1 MRALPGQTGVSIPS
15 VPLITIFVR
24 HSASCPHKSDH
35 FYRRCNCR
43 KSLRYFYDGKQ
54 KVQSAKT
61 RSWIH
66 AEEAKRELED
76 YFRSPAAVQPPPAV
90 TIETESQPTIGLT
103 VQHFLSD
110 KKTQG
115 LTVNVL
121 RKYER
126 ELARF
131 AAFMTKRSL
140 LFPSDIE
147 SEDIAVFREGWQDL
161 YPSSTTRSKVQDR
174 LKTFL
179 RYCYETRLIDRM
191 PQLLSIRVTKPQAIP
206 FSEKQFQELL
216 QAVPDEFS
224 DDGRHAQ
231 RVRAF
236 ILLIRHSGLF
246 IHDLVKLQR
255 DGVQRDVKKN
265 LYRVTVV
272 RQNTGTSISIPIPPD
287 VATEVITAMESNHDP
302 KYVFGNTEAGRS
314 QTSVTDWKQ
323 DIKQVFK
330 AVGHPK
336 GRLRQLRDT
345 FAVSL
350 LERGVPLEE
359 VSLLLGH
366 KFVSTTERIYGRWVK
381 ARQDRLDALVSK
393 TWEQDPSL

>member
-1 MRALPGQTGVSIPS
+1 MSALPGRTSVSIPS
-15 VPLITIFVR
+15 VPVITIFVR
-24 HSASCPHKSDH
+24 HSANCPHKSDH

-76 YFRSPAAVQPPPAV
+76 HFRSPAAVQPPPAV
-90 TIETESQPTIGLT
+90 PVETESQPTIGLT
-103 VQHFLSD
+103 VQRFLGD

-126 ELARF
+126 ELGRF
-131 AAFMTKRSL
+131 AAFMTKRSH
-140 LFPSDIE
+140 LFPRDIG

-161 YPSSTTRSKVQDR
+161 YPSPTTRSKVQDR

-179 RYCYETRLIDRM
+179 RYCYDTRLIDQL
-191 PQLLSIRVTKPQAIP
+191 PQLLPIRVTKPQAIP

-216 QAVPDEFS
+216 QVIPDEFS
-224 DDGRHAQ
+224 NDGRHAQ

-255 DGVQRDVKKN
+255 DGIQRDVKKN

-287 VATEVITAMESNHDP
+287 VAIEVITAMESNHDP

-323 DIKQVFK
+323 DIKQVFQ
-330 AVGHPK
+330 AAGHPK

-393 TWEQDPSL
+393 TWEQDTSL

>member
-1 MRALPGQTGVSIPS
+1 MRALPGRTGVSIPS
-15 VPLITIFVR
+15 VPLVTIFVR
-24 HSASCPHKSDH
+24 HSANCPHKSDH

-76 YFRSPAAVQPPPAV
+76 HFRSPAAVQPPAV
-90 TIETESQPTIGLT
+90 PVETESQPTIGLT
-103 VQHFLSD
+103 VQRFLGN

-121 RKYER
+121 QKYER
-126 ELARF
+126 ELGRF
-131 AAFMTKRSL
+131 AAFMTKRSH
-140 LFPSDIE
+140 LFLRDIE

-161 YPSSTTRSKVQDR
+161 YPSPTTRSKVQDR

-179 RYCYETRLIDRM
+179 WYCYETRLIDRM
-191 PQLLSIRVTKPQAIP
+191 PQLLPIRVRRPQAIP
-206 FSEKQFQELL
+206 LSEKQFQELL
-216 QAVPDEFS
+216 QVIPYQFS
-224 DDGRHAQ
+224 EDGDHAQ

-255 DGVQRDVKKN
+255 DGIQRDMKKN

-272 RQNTGTSISIPIPPD
+272 RQNTGTSISIPIPPA
-287 VATEVITAMESNHDP
+287 VAIEVIAAMESNHDP

-330 AVGHPK
+330 AAGHPK